1 MRKKAS
7 AEDNLLQNP
16 PAVICDE
23 STSFCCKIG
32 FPKQS
37 ALTMREL
44 SLPAEIDVRPQPWVT
59 VFQDNP
65 AKEKDI
71 HTPFVIHE
79 IGGPRDMR
87 RRYMDAIALVQYF
100 GKPNL
105 FVTMTCNSSWPEI
118 KEHLMFVDEVQNR
131 PDLFVPGSMSQV
143 LITSSDSRIR
153 VVDGAD
159 LFHNHA
165 PAFGRLASG
174 SAEADSP
181 ERDGSLFT
189 GHGSRLILELFW
201 RLLLVAGGEGTGRWW
216 LVRRKGKKSGA
227 KAIIGFFGGAGSWP
241 VDGWAFIRGKGLLGI
256 LDCLKAIPTEDKEK
270 EAWEA
275 NNGKII
281 TFLVN
286 SVSIDIAIELTS
298 FEKASEMWSHPHTLG
313 SQTSMENSL
322 FVDTAIA
329 AYTSSSSSGNSN
341 KPVQRYYCKETGHI
355 ISYYKKQ
362 NYCNYCKKD
371 GHIILECRKK
381 PGSVKCSNPH
391 KAFQAMTW
399 DVGTQ
404 HTLETK
410 TQMTPQLFYRND
422 IYKIIQDLLAAS
434 LPNAIS
440 TALTTTYPGKNKIL
454 NSTVW
459 HIDFAASNH
468 MTKNQKLFS
477 DLSKTRSTHEI
488 VTGNGH
494 VLSASGKIGSSRIQA
509 GVWNRLRINL
519 CSSSQ
524 DDDCTDIACF
534 SINKK
539 LEVTPTGRQE
549 CFPIWG
555 LARSDLHESMLGYKY
570 SKSKSVQVLRQFIT
584 KPYKIYYSALLR
596 VIRYIKGIVDRSLL
610 FLSSSL
616 LDIVGYTDVNWQDT
630 PIQDDLL
637 QAGA

>member
-313 SQTSMENSL
+313 NQQNLAREFELERLLAESTQGSQTSMENSL

-399 DVGTQ
+399 DV
-404 HTLETK
+404 
-410 TQMTPQLFYRND
+410 
-422 IYKIIQDLLAAS
+422 
-434 LPNAIS
+434 
-440 TALTTTYPGKNKIL
+440 
-454 NSTVW
+454 
-459 HIDFAASNH
+459 
-468 MTKNQKLFS
+468 
-477 DLSKTRSTHEI
+477 
-488 VTGNGH
+488 
-494 VLSASGKIGSSRIQA
+494 GKIGSSRIQA